1 MSSDGKFFTK
11 VKNAFKSDKK
21 DTESSPNSSS
31 KTSAPSASASKSHQK
46 VIDEAYSEGR
56 KFFHL
61 KHSSS
66 KGNIGSSSGSASGS
80 GSSVEQGGKHSK
92 DQHHDILR
100 QAYKEGQK
108 LFHYHAKHGV
118 SSSTSQKQ
126 GTSPSTYA
134 GAGVGATAGAGA
146 GAVGASTGSGSPKTP
161 STPRENKSTTSSVAS
176 GLSHDREVI
185 AESSIG
191 RVVTSPPRRSREPL
205 EHTIPGDFANEKRPT
220 DSTVVVGGAAA
231 AAGSGNAASGAQSTN
246 ASVDAPRY
254 TDGAETVKGSGKY
267 FDPKDTQGGVLGATK
282 TDKDADA
289 YNERTKAEYHDLS
302 NLKTKPSYPE
312 GTVEKGGDLET
323 VKNLAYEEGK
333 KKGKLDGDNGAFGTS
348 NQSSTNFSSNSN
360 PVEEKE
366 IHQENKSAYN
376 PGGVSAVFEENTT
389 GPQATKSNAKSGS
402 SGNTAAGVASGA
414 AAGAGLAGV
423 AASSGNSKQSS
434 NDKSSSKGVYDI
446 SDAQGKDIPRNEID
460 HSSYKNT
467 SSGLGSENLAAG
479 SAATSSQIP
488 ASSNNEKQSLSDLEK
503 KISETDARIRQL
515 KQDPSNA
522 STYAVHDEPI
532 AAPELKDIDDGHN
545 QVSYTDTR
553 NATTAT
559 KVDNSLP
566 EGVNSAGSAG
576 IAAGATSA
584 LGAAAAYLGLSKGN
598 KDTEPSDTAYSG
610 AFKENQTST
619 LSKNAPTREVP
630 ASSYNEG
637 QLKGLKDELY
647 QAGYNQG
654 KDIYAGIDKNS
665 TKHRDALI
673 ASNSDG
679 KGDNVNR
686 SLDPSSTSSSGS
698 SRPENSKEQA
708 EAIAAAAG
716 GFGAVGY
723 GSSTS
728 KGANATT
735 GNANLASESG
745 KTGYHDGSKNDLS
758 KEAYQAGKAKANA
771 EKNATA
777 SHVPR
782 TEAYEAGKDKAKTDK
797 NAIAGAVP
805 TGEAYQAG
813 KAKGY
818 NEKDSSTSAVPRAEA
833 YQAGKTQGYEDK
845 DISASTVPREQAYQ
859 AGKNKAETE
868 RDSSTLKQSG
878 DTLASTDSE
887 TSSPSK
893 GYLAAAGAAIGGA
906 VGYAFGGKGS
916 KENDVDDSLIED
928 AEKVDPT
935 ISKLPQH
942 KVDDKELKKETTL
955 SRDATFDEKELVA
968 SNDRKIWE
976 KDVEDYNKQHGFVGN
991 KESLIQ
997 EAEDKDPSISKLPA
1011 HKVDKDHLRK
1021 DTTLGRDATFDEK
1034 ELVAANDRKIW
1045 EKDAADYDKKHGFSS
1060 NSHKSSSTVD
1070 APKLNALNDD
1080 EEYEDSNHEK
1090 SYLAAAGAA
1099 IGGAVG
1105 YAFGGKGPKE
1115 NHVDDSLIEDAEKV
1129 DPTISKLPQHKVDD
1143 KELKRET
1150 TLSRDATFDEKE
1162 LVASNDRKIWEK
1174 DADNYNKQHG
1184 FVSGNSKTPSHD
1196 SSLNATNRSATST
1209 ESNYDSG
1216 KPYSSSAEK
1225 QSQGSDSSEK
1235 GYLAAAGAAIGGAVG
1250 YAFGGKG
1257 SSKENEVDDSL
1268 IEDAEKVDPA
1278 ILKLPPHKVDKDQ
1291 LKKETTLSH
1300 DATFDDKELVASND
1314 RKIWEKE
1321 TDDYNKKHGFTNQ
1334 TDSLIQEAAEVD
1346 PSITQLPAHKL
1357 KNQEGK
1363 EVKPKVA
1370 EANPEEV
1377 DTSAIQNFRKLE
1389 DDVSTY
1395 NKKHGHTGPQESLL
1409 AVAEEADP
1417 KILKLPTHKGD
1428 FNETKLVD
1436 PVGGAEPGEVQK
1448 LPANHPTARHREVSE
1463 NIKSDKTVD
1472 AGTIQDSNK
1481 KHDHH
1486 TSTAVGTGAAL
1497 GAGAGL
1503 AAGSSAHSHAAEQ
1516 EPTHKSQLDPELKKD
1531 LYSQGYTK
1539 GRSSHSSGPSSTAAG
1554 TGAGLVAGSSAH
1566 SHSAEYDATHKSQ
1579 LDSDLKKDLY
1589 SQGYTKGKSSHSSV
1603 PSSAS
1608 DSHNHHRTVSGTSY
1622 NATKPINEGE
1632 LPEPDLQDDVSGHD
1646 SRKSGVGIGAAALAG
1661 GAIGG
1666 GAAALATSSKHL
1678 DNNLKSELY
1687 EAGRSKGLAGSSQTG
1702 HADSTLDPK
1711 LQTTAYDAGQ
1721 AKGLNTTGSTNLG
1734 LHPTLKEQLYNEGY
1748 TSATTG
1754 HPYLG
1759 KQDAKQDVGAT
1770 REISSL
1776 DPTQNHKLYEPS
1788 HNQGYSDSAV
1798 QGNYST
1804 ANPSKSEVLD
1814 SKLKQD
1820 IYEHGYAKGSTEAK
1834 QEKQKASPYGHP
1846 TGSSN
1851 REAAVVG
1858 GAGLAGLAGLA
1869 AGAAGT
1875 FGHHKESPKYQQQ
1888 DKNIESVEEVSAA
1901 ESRASNKD
1909 DLVVEVIGIEDRE
1922 EALNTAKKASKKLDA
1937 KGVDLTT
1944 GKLVI
1949 NANTKEI
1956 YKAEEPEGLT
1966 NQSASKDIQSSG
1978 LSQNTS
1984 VGSRAPSSQP
1994 AADSTH
2000 SSSPSSTSGKVD
2012 TYQQTEAAK
2021 KRLAEAARKNVT
2033 STQKHSNSGLT
2044 GGEATALGAGVV
2056 GTAGIAS
2063 VAGHSSHKSTDV
2075 NHIPSHATVLKEI
2088 DPPNTHK
2095 HGYEG
2100 DGGISSQPPVKKQD
2114 TETSTSD
2121 DEIFVNV
2128 KGTKDNVLATKI
2140 ARTAVARLQK
2150 THASVVA
2157 KVKEL
2162 QVDATSGIVRNEN
2175 GQEIAQYP
2183 DLAVEKNKSGTESV
2197 GQGAKSLESPKHKD
2211 AISHGHSSKDHIK
2224 DRDTH
2229 STGAAVTGGVAG
2241 TAAAAAAA
2249 AATAH
2254 GKSRN
2259 EPTASTHGQSSSRA
2273 ISDAGTGH
2281 QDEKNVAN
2289 TPQHHYGNQ
2298 NVGSNSYSPDTYGS
2312 AIGTLGVQEKTAPA
2326 VTGIH
2331 SKGIGAAA
2339 YPELTNAGNTGLAK
2353 GTAPA
2358 STSATYGES
2367 PSADYSK
2374 SGATGAVPATYLN
2387 TSGAPTGSLNTAGVV
2402 GGAGFGDNSNTSSY
2416 HQTGRER
2423 EYEAPSLQSE
2433 SGLHTTQANKGS
2445 PLCGLALGETNIRG
2459 TNFASKDSNY
2469 SLSGSGAQSQ
2479 HGQAVG
2485 NSEIPKSIGTTN
2497 VGNTNRYSVDNK
2509 NLSGRS
2515 TTGAGAGNTIAGDAD
2530 DADSSFFSVAETS
2543 TYSMPGSWN

>member
-134 GAGVGATAGAGA
+134 GAGVGAAAGAGA

-220 DSTVVVGGAAA
+220 DSTVVVGGGAA

-323 VKNLAYEEGK
+323 VKNLAYEEG
-333 KKGKLDGDNGAFGTS
+333 
-348 NQSSTNFSSNSN
+348 
-360 PVEEKE
+360 
-366 IHQENKSAYN
+366 
-376 PGGVSAVFEENTT
+376 GVSAVFEENTT

-423 AASSGNSKQSS
+423 AASSGNAKQSS

-467 SSGLGSENLAAG
+467 SSGLGSENLAA
-479 SAATSSQIP
+479 
-488 ASSNNEKQSLSDLEK
+488 
-503 KISETDARIRQL
+503 
-515 KQDPSNA
+515 DPSNA

-559 KVDNSLP
+559 KVDNSSP
-566 EGVNSAGSAG
+566 EGVNSGGSAG

-619 LSKNAPTREVP
+619 LSENAPTREVP

-637 QLKGLKDELY
+637 QLKGLKDEF
-647 QAGYNQG
+647 
-654 KDIYAGIDKNS
+654 
-665 TKHRDALI
+665 
-673 ASNSDG
+673 NSDG

-708 EAIAAAAG
+708 EAIAAAAAG

-878 DTLASTDSE
+878 DTSASTDSE

-1011 HKVDKDHLRK
+1011 HKVYKDQLRK

-1060 NSHKSSSTVD
+1060 NSHKSSYTVD

-1080 EEYEDSNHEK
+1080 EEYEDSNH
-1090 SYLAAAGAA
+1090 
-1099 IGGAVG
+1099 
-1105 YAFGGKGPKE
+1105 
-1115 NHVDDSLIEDAEKV
+1115 
-1129 DPTISKLPQHKVDD
+1129 
-1143 KELKRET
+1143 
-1150 TLSRDATFDEKE
+1150 
-1162 LVASNDRKIWEK
+1162 
-1174 DADNYNKQHG
+1174 
-1184 FVSGNSKTPSHD
+1184 
-1196 SSLNATNRSATST
+1196 
-1209 ESNYDSG
+1209 
-1216 KPYSSSAEK
+1216 
-1225 QSQGSDSSEK
+1225 EK

-1278 ILKLPPHKVDKDQ
+1278 ISKLPPHKVDKDQ

-1363 EVKPKVA
+1363 EMKPKVA

-1395 NKKHGHTGPQESLL
+1395 NKKHGHIGPQESLL

-1417 KILKLPTHKGD
+1417 KISKLPTHK
-1428 FNETKLVD
+1428 
-1436 PVGGAEPGEVQK
+1436 GEVQK
-1448 LPANHPTARHREVSE
+1448 LPANHPTARHREVS
-1463 NIKSDKTVD
+1463 
-1472 AGTIQDSNK
+1472 A
-1481 KHDHH
+1481 
-1486 TSTAVGTGAAL
+1486 

-1516 EPTHKSQLDPELKKD
+1516 EPTHKSQLDPEFKKD

-1554 TGAGLVAGSSAH
+1554 TGAGLAAGSSAH
-1566 SHSAEYDATHKSQ
+1566 SHFAEQEPTHKSQ

-1646 SRKSGVGIGAAALAG
+1646 SRKSGAGIGAAALAG

-1666 GAAALATSSKHL
+1666 GAAALATSDKHL

-1687 EAGRSKGLAGSSQTG
+1687 EAGRSKGLAGSSQTE

-1721 AKGLNTTGSTNLG
+1721 AKGLNTTGSTNSG

-1776 DPTQNHKLYEPS
+1776 DPAQNHKSYEPS

-1858 GAGLAGLAGLA
+1858 GAGLAGLA

-1901 ESRASNKD
+1901 ESRTSNKD

-1966 NQSASKDIQSSG
+1966 NQSASKDIPSSG

-2000 SSSPSSTSGKVD
+2000 SSSPSSISGKVD

-2044 GGEATALGAGVV
+2044 GSEATALGAGVA

-2063 VAGHSSHKSTDV
+2063 VAGHNSHKSTDV
-2075 NHIPSHATVLKEI
+2075 NHIPSHATVSKEI

-2312 AIGTLGVQEKTAPA
+2312 AIGTSGVQEKTAPA

-2339 YPELTNAGNTGLAK
+2339 YPESTNAGNTGLAK
-2353 GTAPA
+2353 DTAPA

-2445 PLCGLALGETNIRG
+2445 PLGGLASGETNIRG

-2497 VGNTNRYSVDNK
+2497 VGNTNRYSVNNK

-2543 TYSMPGSWN
+2543 TYSMPGSWNKSSIAVKLVL

>member
-118 SSSTSQKQ
+118 SGSTSQKQ

-134 GAGVGATAGAGA
+134 SAGVGAAAGAGA

-220 DSTVVVGGAAA
+220 DSTVVVGGGAA

-423 AASSGNSKQSS
+423 AASSGNAKQSS

-619 LSKNAPTREVP
+619 LSENAPTREVP

-942 KVDDKELKKETTL
+942 KVDDKELK
-955 SRDATFDEKELVA
+955 
-968 SNDRKIWE
+968 
-976 KDVEDYNKQHGFVGN
+976 
-991 KESLIQ
+991 
-997 EAEDKDPSISKLPA
+997 
-1011 HKVDKDHLRK
+1011 
-1021 DTTLGRDATFDEK
+1021 
-1034 ELVAANDRKIW
+1034 
-1045 EKDAADYDKKHGFSS
+1045 
-1060 NSHKSSSTVD
+1060 
-1070 APKLNALNDD
+1070 
-1080 EEYEDSNHEK
+1080 
-1090 SYLAAAGAA
+1090 
-1099 IGGAVG
+1099 
-1105 YAFGGKGPKE
+1105 
-1115 NHVDDSLIEDAEKV
+1115 
-1129 DPTISKLPQHKVDD
+1129 
-1143 KELKRET
+1143 RET

-1278 ILKLPPHKVDKDQ
+1278 ISKLPPHKVDKDQ

-1436 PVGGAEPGEVQK
+1436 PVGAAEPGEVQK

-1481 KHDHH
+1481 KHDHQ

-1516 EPTHKSQLDPELKKD
+1516 EPTHKSQLDPEFKKD

-1646 SRKSGVGIGAAALAG
+1646 SRKSGAGIGAAALAG

-1776 DPTQNHKLYEPS
+1776 DPAQNHKLYEPS

-1798 QGNYST
+1798 QGNYFT

-1858 GAGLAGLAGLA
+1858 GAGLAGLA

-1901 ESRASNKD
+1901 ESRTSNKD

-1966 NQSASKDIQSSG
+1966 NQSASKDIPSSG

-2000 SSSPSSTSGKVD
+2000 SSSPSSISGKVD

-2044 GGEATALGAGVV
+2044 GSEATALGAGVA

-2063 VAGHSSHKSTDV
+2063 VAGHNSHKSTDV

-2358 STSATYGES
+2358 SASATYGES

-2374 SGATGAVPATYLN
+2374 SGATGVVPATYLN

-2445 PLCGLALGETNIRG
+2445 PLGGLALGETNIRG

-2497 VGNTNRYSVDNK
+2497 VGNTNRYSVNNK

>member
-118 SSSTSQKQ
+118 SGSTSQKQ

-134 GAGVGATAGAGA
+134 SAGVGAAAGAGA

-220 DSTVVVGGAAA
+220 DSTVVVGGGAA

-366 IHQENKSAYN
+366 IHQKNKSAYN

-423 AASSGNSKQSS
+423 AASSGNAKQSS

-619 LSKNAPTREVP
+619 LSENAPTREVP

-1011 HKVDKDHLRK
+1011 HKVYKDQLRK

-1060 NSHKSSSTVD
+1060 NSHKSSYTVD

-1090 SYLAAAGAA
+1090 GYLAAAGAA

-1278 ILKLPPHKVDKDQ
+1278 ISKLPPHKVDKDQ

-1436 PVGGAEPGEVQK
+1436 PVGAAEPGEVQK

-1481 KHDHH
+1481 KHDHQ

-1646 SRKSGVGIGAAALAG
+1646 SRKSGAGIGAAALAG

-1666 GAAALATSSKHL
+1666 GAAALATSDKHL
-1678 DNNLKSELY
+1678 DHNLKSELY

-1776 DPTQNHKLYEPS
+1776 DPAQNHKLYEPS

-1858 GAGLAGLAGLA
+1858 GAGLAGLA

-1901 ESRASNKD
+1901 ESRTSNKD

-1966 NQSASKDIQSSG
+1966 NQSASKDIPSSG

-2000 SSSPSSTSGKVD
+2000 SSSPSSISGKVD

-2044 GGEATALGAGVV
+2044 GSEATALGAGVA

-2063 VAGHSSHKSTDV
+2063 VAGHNSHKSTDV

-2353 GTAPA
+2353 DTAPA

-2374 SGATGAVPATYLN
+2374 SGATGVVPATYLN

-2445 PLCGLALGETNIRG
+2445 PLGGLALGETNIRG

-2497 VGNTNRYSVDNK
+2497 VGNTNRYSVNNK

>member
-11 VKNAFKSDKK
+11 VKNAFKSDKN

-134 GAGVGATAGAGA
+134 GAGVGAAAGAGA

-220 DSTVVVGGAAA
+220 DSTVVVGGGAA

-559 KVDNSLP
+559 KVDNSSP
-566 EGVNSAGSAG
+566 EGVNSGGSAG

-619 LSKNAPTREVP
+619 LSENAPTREVP

-673 ASNSDG
+673 AGNSDG

-818 NEKDSSTSAVPRAEA
+818 NEKDSSSSAVPRAEA

-916 KENDVDDSLIED
+916 KEND
-928 AEKVDPT
+928 
-935 ISKLPQH
+935 
-942 KVDDKELKKETTL
+942 
-955 SRDATFDEKELVA
+955 
-968 SNDRKIWE
+968 
-976 KDVEDYNKQHGFVGN
+976 
-991 KESLIQ
+991 
-997 EAEDKDPSISKLPA
+997 
-1011 HKVDKDHLRK
+1011 
-1021 DTTLGRDATFDEK
+1021 
-1034 ELVAANDRKIW
+1034 
-1045 EKDAADYDKKHGFSS
+1045 
-1060 NSHKSSSTVD
+1060 
-1070 APKLNALNDD
+1070 
-1080 EEYEDSNHEK
+1080 
-1090 SYLAAAGAA
+1090 
-1099 IGGAVG
+1099 
-1105 YAFGGKGPKE
+1105 
-1115 NHVDDSLIEDAEKV
+1115 VDDSLIEDAEKV

-1278 ILKLPPHKVDKDQ
+1278 ISKLPPHKVDKDQ

-1363 EVKPKVA
+1363 EMKPKVA

-1395 NKKHGHTGPQESLL
+1395 NKKHGHIGPQESLL

-1436 PVGGAEPGEVQK
+1436 PVGVAEPGGVQK

-1497 GAGAGL
+1497 GAGAGAGL

-1516 EPTHKSQLDPELKKD
+1516 EPTHKSQLDPEFKKD

-1646 SRKSGVGIGAAALAG
+1646 SRKSGAGIGAAALAG

-1666 GAAALATSSKHL
+1666 GAAALATSDKHL
-1678 DNNLKSELY
+1678 DHNLKSELY

-1776 DPTQNHKLYEPS
+1776 DPAQNHKLYEPS

-1858 GAGLAGLAGLA
+1858 GAGLAGLA

-1901 ESRASNKD
+1901 ESRTSNKD

-1966 NQSASKDIQSSG
+1966 NQSASKDIPSSG

-2000 SSSPSSTSGKVD
+2000 SSSPSSISGKVD

-2044 GGEATALGAGVV
+2044 GSEATALGAGVA

-2063 VAGHSSHKSTDV
+2063 VAGHNSHKSTDV

-2358 STSATYGES
+2358 SASATYGES

-2445 PLCGLALGETNIRG
+2445 PLGGLALGETNIRG

>member
-80 GSSVEQGGKHSK
+80 GSSVEQGAKHSK
-92 DQHHDILR
+92 DQHHDILK

-118 SSSTSQKQ
+118 SGSTSQKQ

-134 GAGVGATAGAGA
+134 GAGVGAGAGA

-176 GLSHDREVI
+176 GLSHDKEVI
-185 AESSIG
+185 AESSVG

-220 DSTVVVGGAAA
+220 DSTVVVGGGAA

-559 KVDNSLP
+559 KVDNSSP

-576 IAAGATSA
+576 IAAGATGA

-673 ASNSDG
+673 AGNSDG

-708 EAIAAAAG
+708 EAIAAAGAG
-716 GFGAVGY
+716 GFGAFGY

-906 VGYAFGGKGS
+906 VGYAFGGKG
-916 KENDVDDSLIED
+916 
-928 AEKVDPT
+928 
-935 ISKLPQH
+935 
-942 KVDDKELKKETTL
+942 
-955 SRDATFDEKELVA
+955 
-968 SNDRKIWE
+968 
-976 KDVEDYNKQHGFVGN
+976 
-991 KESLIQ
+991 
-997 EAEDKDPSISKLPA
+997 
-1011 HKVDKDHLRK
+1011 
-1021 DTTLGRDATFDEK
+1021 
-1034 ELVAANDRKIW
+1034 
-1045 EKDAADYDKKHGFSS
+1045 
-1060 NSHKSSSTVD
+1060 
-1070 APKLNALNDD
+1070 
-1080 EEYEDSNHEK
+1080 
-1090 SYLAAAGAA
+1090 
-1099 IGGAVG
+1099 
-1105 YAFGGKGPKE
+1105 PKE

-1278 ILKLPPHKVDKDQ
+1278 ISKLPPHKVDKDQ

-1448 LPANHPTARHREVSE
+1448 LPANHPTARHREVGE

-1481 KHDHH
+1481 KHDHQ

-1646 SRKSGVGIGAAALAG
+1646 SRKSGAGIGAAVLAG

-1666 GAAALATSSKHL
+1666 GAAALATSDKHL
-1678 DNNLKSELY
+1678 DHNLKSELY
-1687 EAGRSKGLAGSSQTG
+1687 EAGRSKGLAGSSQTE

-1776 DPTQNHKLYEPS
+1776 DPAQNHKLYEPS

-1820 IYEHGYAKGSTEAK
+1820 IYEHGYAKGSTGAK

-1858 GAGLAGLAGLA
+1858 GAGLAGLA

-1901 ESRASNKD
+1901 ESRTSNKD

-1966 NQSASKDIQSSG
+1966 NQSASKDIPSNG

-2044 GGEATALGAGVV
+2044 GGEATALGAGVA

-2063 VAGHSSHKSTDV
+2063 VAGHNSHKSTDV

-2259 EPTASTHGQSSSRA
+2259 EPTASTHGQSCSRA

-2312 AIGTLGVQEKTAPA
+2312 AIGTLGVHEKTAPA

-2445 PLCGLALGETNIRG
+2445 PLGGLALGETNIRG
-2459 TNFASKDSNY
+2459 TNFTSKDSNY

-2515 TTGAGAGNTIAGDAD
+2515 TTGAGAGAGNTIAGDAD

>member
-80 GSSVEQGGKHSK
+80 GSSDEQGGKHSK

-134 GAGVGATAGAGA
+134 GAGVGAGAGA

-176 GLSHDREVI
+176 GLSHDKEVI
-185 AESSIG
+185 AESSVG

-220 DSTVVVGGAAA
+220 DSTVVVGGGGA

-673 ASNSDG
+673 AGNSDG

-708 EAIAAAAG
+708 EAIAAAGAG
-716 GFGAVGY
+716 GFGAFGY

-906 VGYAFGGKGS
+906 VGYAFGGKG
-916 KENDVDDSLIED
+916 
-928 AEKVDPT
+928 
-935 ISKLPQH
+935 
-942 KVDDKELKKETTL
+942 
-955 SRDATFDEKELVA
+955 
-968 SNDRKIWE
+968 
-976 KDVEDYNKQHGFVGN
+976 
-991 KESLIQ
+991 
-997 EAEDKDPSISKLPA
+997 
-1011 HKVDKDHLRK
+1011 
-1021 DTTLGRDATFDEK
+1021 
-1034 ELVAANDRKIW
+1034 
-1045 EKDAADYDKKHGFSS
+1045 
-1060 NSHKSSSTVD
+1060 
-1070 APKLNALNDD
+1070 
-1080 EEYEDSNHEK
+1080 
-1090 SYLAAAGAA
+1090 
-1099 IGGAVG
+1099 
-1105 YAFGGKGPKE
+1105 PKE

-1278 ILKLPPHKVDKDQ
+1278 ISKLPPHKVDKDQ

-1481 KHDHH
+1481 KHDHQ

-1646 SRKSGVGIGAAALAG
+1646 SRKSGAGIGAAVLAG

-1666 GAAALATSSKHL
+1666 GAAALATSDKHL
-1678 DNNLKSELY
+1678 DHNLKSELY
-1687 EAGRSKGLAGSSQTG
+1687 EAGRSKGLAGSSQTE

-1776 DPTQNHKLYEPS
+1776 DPAQNHKLYEPS

-1820 IYEHGYAKGSTEAK
+1820 IYEHGYAKGSTGAK

-1851 REAAVVG
+1851 REAGVVG
-1858 GAGLAGLAGLA
+1858 GAGLAGLA

-1875 FGHHKESPKYQQQ
+1875 FGHHKESPKFQQQ

-1901 ESRASNKD
+1901 ESRTSNKD

-1966 NQSASKDIQSSG
+1966 NQSASKDIPSNG

-2000 SSSPSSTSGKVD
+2000 SSSPSLTTGKVD

-2044 GGEATALGAGVV
+2044 GGEATALGAGVA

-2063 VAGHSSHKSTDV
+2063 VAGHNSHKSTDV

-2259 EPTASTHGQSSSRA
+2259 EPTASTHGQSCSRA

-2312 AIGTLGVQEKTAPA
+2312 AIGTLGVHEKTAPA

-2445 PLCGLALGETNIRG
+2445 PLGGLALGETNIRG
-2459 TNFASKDSNY
+2459 TNFTSKDSNY

-2515 TTGAGAGNTIAGDAD
+2515 TTGAGAGAGNTIAGDAD

>member
-80 GSSVEQGGKHSK
+80 GSSDEQGGKHSK

-134 GAGVGATAGAGA
+134 GAGVGAGAGA

-176 GLSHDREVI
+176 GLSHDKEVI
-185 AESSIG
+185 AESSVG

-220 DSTVVVGGAAA
+220 DSTVVVGGGGA

-545 QVSYTDTR
+545 QVSDTDTG

-559 KVDNSLP
+559 KVDNSSP

-673 ASNSDG
+673 AGNSDG

-797 NAIAGAVP
+797 NDIAGAVP

-813 KAKGY
+813 KDKGY
-818 NEKDSSTSAVPRAEA
+818 NEKDSSTSAVPRAEV

-878 DTLASTDSE
+878 DTMASTDSE

-893 GYLAAAGAAIGGA
+893 G
-906 VGYAFGGKGS
+906 
-916 KENDVDDSLIED
+916 
-928 AEKVDPT
+928 
-935 ISKLPQH
+935 
-942 KVDDKELKKETTL
+942 
-955 SRDATFDEKELVA
+955 
-968 SNDRKIWE
+968 
-976 KDVEDYNKQHGFVGN
+976 
-991 KESLIQ
+991 
-997 EAEDKDPSISKLPA
+997 
-1011 HKVDKDHLRK
+1011 
-1021 DTTLGRDATFDEK
+1021 
-1034 ELVAANDRKIW
+1034 
-1045 EKDAADYDKKHGFSS
+1045 
-1060 NSHKSSSTVD
+1060 
-1070 APKLNALNDD
+1070 
-1080 EEYEDSNHEK
+1080 
-1090 SYLAAAGAA
+1090 YLAAAGAA

-1278 ILKLPPHKVDKDQ
+1278 ISKLPPHKVDKDQ

-1395 NKKHGHTGPQESLL
+1395 NKKYGHTGPQESLL

-1481 KHDHH
+1481 KHDHQ

-1608 DSHNHHRTVSGTSY
+1608 DSHSHHRTVSGTSY

-1646 SRKSGVGIGAAALAG
+1646 SRKSGAGIGAAALAG

-1666 GAAALATSSKHL
+1666 GAAALATSGKHL
-1678 DNNLKSELY
+1678 DHNLKSELY
-1687 EAGRSKGLAGSSQTG
+1687 EAGRSKGLAGSSQTE

-1721 AKGLNTTGSTNLG
+1721 AKELNTTGSTNLG
-1734 LHPTLKEQLYNEGY
+1734 LHSTLKEQLYNEGY

-1776 DPTQNHKLYEPS
+1776 DPAQNHKLYEPN

-1858 GAGLAGLAGLA
+1858 GAGLAGLA

-1875 FGHHKESPKYQQQ
+1875 FGHHKESPKFQQQ

-1901 ESRASNKD
+1901 ESRTSNKD

-2044 GGEATALGAGVV
+2044 GGEATALGAGVA

-2063 VAGHSSHKSTDV
+2063 VAGHNSHKSTDV

-2259 EPTASTHGQSSSRA
+2259 EPTASTHGQSSSRV

-2423 EYEAPSLQSE
+2423 KYEAPSLQSE

-2445 PLCGLALGETNIRG
+2445 PLGGLALGETNIRG

>member
-118 SSSTSQKQ
+118 SGSTSQKQ

-146 GAVGASTGSGSPKTP
+146 GVVGASTGSGSPKTP

-205 EHTIPGDFANEKRPT
+205 EHTIPGDFADEKRPT

-467 SSGLGSENLAAG
+467 SSGLGSKNLAAG

-503 KISETDARIRQL
+503 KISETDAKIRQL

-545 QVSYTDTR
+545 QVSDTDTR

-559 KVDNSLP
+559 KVDNSSP

-619 LSKNAPTREVP
+619 LSENAPTREVP

-708 EAIAAAAG
+708 EAIAAAAAG

-797 NAIAGAVP
+797 NAIAGAVL

-878 DTLASTDSE
+878 DTSASTDSE

-942 KVDDKELKKETTL
+942 KVDDKELKK
-955 SRDATFDEKELVA
+955 
-968 SNDRKIWE
+968 
-976 KDVEDYNKQHGFVGN
+976 
-991 KESLIQ
+991 
-997 EAEDKDPSISKLPA
+997 
-1011 HKVDKDHLRK
+1011 
-1021 DTTLGRDATFDEK
+1021 
-1034 ELVAANDRKIW
+1034 
-1045 EKDAADYDKKHGFSS
+1045 
-1060 NSHKSSSTVD
+1060 
-1070 APKLNALNDD
+1070 
-1080 EEYEDSNHEK
+1080 
-1090 SYLAAAGAA
+1090 
-1099 IGGAVG
+1099 
-1105 YAFGGKGPKE
+1105 
-1115 NHVDDSLIEDAEKV
+1115 
-1129 DPTISKLPQHKVDD
+1129 
-1143 KELKRET
+1143 ET

-1278 ILKLPPHKVDKDQ
+1278 ISKLPPHKVDKDQ

-1363 EVKPKVA
+1363 EMKPKVA

-1395 NKKHGHTGPQESLL
+1395 NKKHGHIGPQESLL

-1417 KILKLPTHKGD
+1417 KISKLPTHKGD
-1428 FNETKLVD
+1428 FNETKSVD
-1436 PVGGAEPGEVQK
+1436 PVGVAEPGGVQK

-1497 GAGAGL
+1497 GAGAGAGL

-1516 EPTHKSQLDPELKKD
+1516 EP
-1531 LYSQGYTK
+1531 
-1539 GRSSHSSGPSSTAAG
+1539 
-1554 TGAGLVAGSSAH
+1554 
-1566 SHSAEYDATHKSQ
+1566 THKSQ

-1666 GAAALATSSKHL
+1666 GAAALATSGKHL

-1721 AKGLNTTGSTNLG
+1721 AKGLNTTGSTNSG

-1776 DPTQNHKLYEPS
+1776 DPAQNHKSYEPS

-1834 QEKQKASPYGHP
+1834 QEKQKASPYGHS

-1875 FGHHKESPKYQQQ
+1875 FGHDKESPKFQQQ

-2044 GGEATALGAGVV
+2044 GGEATALGAGVA

-2075 NHIPSHATVLKEI
+2075 NHIPSHATVSKEI

-2312 AIGTLGVQEKTAPA
+2312 AIGTSGVHEKTAPA

-2339 YPELTNAGNTGLAK
+2339 YPESTNAGNTGLAK
-2353 GTAPA
+2353 GTASA

-2445 PLCGLALGETNIRG
+2445 PLGGLASGETNIRG

>member
-80 GSSVEQGGKHSK
+80 GSSVEQGAKHSK
-92 DQHHDILR
+92 DQHHDILK

-118 SSSTSQKQ
+118 SGSTSQKQ

-134 GAGVGATAGAGA
+134 GAGVGAGAGA

-176 GLSHDREVI
+176 GLSHDKEVI
-185 AESSIG
+185 AESSVG

-220 DSTVVVGGAAA
+220 DSTVVVGGGGA

-559 KVDNSLP
+559 KVDNSSP

-576 IAAGATSA
+576 IAAGATGA

-673 ASNSDG
+673 AGNSDG

-716 GFGAVGY
+716 AGGFGAFGY

-906 VGYAFGGKGS
+906 VGYAFGGKG
-916 KENDVDDSLIED
+916 
-928 AEKVDPT
+928 
-935 ISKLPQH
+935 
-942 KVDDKELKKETTL
+942 
-955 SRDATFDEKELVA
+955 
-968 SNDRKIWE
+968 
-976 KDVEDYNKQHGFVGN
+976 
-991 KESLIQ
+991 
-997 EAEDKDPSISKLPA
+997 
-1011 HKVDKDHLRK
+1011 
-1021 DTTLGRDATFDEK
+1021 
-1034 ELVAANDRKIW
+1034 
-1045 EKDAADYDKKHGFSS
+1045 
-1060 NSHKSSSTVD
+1060 
-1070 APKLNALNDD
+1070 
-1080 EEYEDSNHEK
+1080 
-1090 SYLAAAGAA
+1090 
-1099 IGGAVG
+1099 
-1105 YAFGGKGPKE
+1105 PKE

-1278 ILKLPPHKVDKDQ
+1278 ISKLPPHKVDKDQ

-1448 LPANHPTARHREVSE
+1448 LPANHPTARHREVGE

-1646 SRKSGVGIGAAALAG
+1646 SRKSGAGIGAAVLAG

-1666 GAAALATSSKHL
+1666 GAAALATSDKHL
-1678 DNNLKSELY
+1678 DHNLKSELY
-1687 EAGRSKGLAGSSQTG
+1687 EAGRSKGLAGSSQTE

-1776 DPTQNHKLYEPS
+1776 DPAQNHKLYEPS

-1820 IYEHGYAKGSTEAK
+1820 IYEHGYAKGSTGAK

-1851 REAAVVG
+1851 REAGVVG
-1858 GAGLAGLAGLA
+1858 GAGLAGLA

-1875 FGHHKESPKYQQQ
+1875 FGHHKESPKFQQQ

-1901 ESRASNKD
+1901 ESRTSNKD

-1966 NQSASKDIQSSG
+1966 NQSASKDIPSNG

-2000 SSSPSSTSGKVD
+2000 SSSPSLTTGKVD

-2044 GGEATALGAGVV
+2044 GGEATALGAGVA

-2063 VAGHSSHKSTDV
+2063 VAGHNSHKSTDV

-2259 EPTASTHGQSSSRA
+2259 EPTASTHGQSCSRA

-2445 PLCGLALGETNIRG
+2445 PLGGLALGETNIRG
-2459 TNFASKDSNY
+2459 TNFTSKDSNY

-2515 TTGAGAGNTIAGDAD
+2515 TTGAGAGAGNTIAGDAD

>member
-80 GSSVEQGGKHSK
+80 GSSDEQGGKHSK

-134 GAGVGATAGAGA
+134 GAGVGAGAGA

-176 GLSHDREVI
+176 GLSHDKEVI
-185 AESSIG
+185 AESSVG

-545 QVSYTDTR
+545 QVSDTDTG

-559 KVDNSLP
+559 KVDNSSP

-673 ASNSDG
+673 AGNSDG

-782 TEAYEAGKDKAKTDK
+782 TEAYEAGKNKAKTDK

-813 KAKGY
+813 KDKGY

-942 KVDDKELKKETTL
+942 KVDDKELKRETTL

-1011 HKVDKDHLRK
+1011 HKVDKDQLRK
-1021 DTTLGRDATFDEK
+1021 DTSLGRDATFDEK
-1034 ELVAANDRKIW
+1034 ELVAANDREIW

-1090 SYLAAAGAA
+1090 GYLAAAGAA

-1129 DPTISKLPQHKVDD
+1129 DPTIS
-1143 KELKRET
+1143 
-1150 TLSRDATFDEKE
+1150 
-1162 LVASNDRKIWEK
+1162 
-1174 DADNYNKQHG
+1174 
-1184 FVSGNSKTPSHD
+1184 
-1196 SSLNATNRSATST
+1196 
-1209 ESNYDSG
+1209 
-1216 KPYSSSAEK
+1216 
-1225 QSQGSDSSEK
+1225 
-1235 GYLAAAGAAIGGAVG
+1235 
-1250 YAFGGKG
+1250 
-1257 SSKENEVDDSL
+1257 
-1268 IEDAEKVDPA
+1268 
-1278 ILKLPPHKVDKDQ
+1278 KLPPHKVDKDQ

-1395 NKKHGHTGPQESLL
+1395 NKKYGHTGPQESLL

-1448 LPANHPTARHREVSE
+1448 LPANHPTARHREVGE

-1554 TGAGLVAGSSAH
+1554 TGAGLVAESSAH

-1646 SRKSGVGIGAAALAG
+1646 SRKSGAGIGAAALAG

-1666 GAAALATSSKHL
+1666 GAAALATSDKHL
-1678 DNNLKSELY
+1678 DHNLKSELY
-1687 EAGRSKGLAGSSQTG
+1687 EAGRSKGLAGSSQTE

-1776 DPTQNHKLYEPS
+1776 DPAQNHKLYEPS

-1820 IYEHGYAKGSTEAK
+1820 IYEHGYAKGSTGAK

-1858 GAGLAGLAGLA
+1858 GAGLAGLA

-1875 FGHHKESPKYQQQ
+1875 FGHHKESPKFQQQ

-2044 GGEATALGAGVV
+2044 GGEATALGAGVA

-2063 VAGHSSHKSTDV
+2063 VAGHNSHKSTDV

-2249 AATAH
+2249 AAAATAH

-2259 EPTASTHGQSSSRA
+2259 EPTASTHGQSSSRV

-2423 EYEAPSLQSE
+2423 KYEAPSLQSE

-2445 PLCGLALGETNIRG
+2445 PLGGLALGETNIRG

>member
-146 GAVGASTGSGSPKTP
+146 GTVGASTGSGSPKTP

-389 GPQATKSNAKSGS
+389 GSQATKSNAKSGS
-402 SGNTAAGVASGA
+402 SGNTAAGVASGGA
-414 AAGAGLAGV
+414 AAAGLAGV

-460 HSSYKNT
+460 HSSYKST

-545 QVSYTDTR
+545 QVSDTDTG

-559 KVDNSLP
+559 KVDNSSP

-673 ASNSDG
+673 AGNSDG

-782 TEAYEAGKDKAKTDK
+782 TEAYEAGKNKAKTDK

-813 KAKGY
+813 KDKGY

-942 KVDDKELKKETTL
+942 KVDDKELK
-955 SRDATFDEKELVA
+955 
-968 SNDRKIWE
+968 
-976 KDVEDYNKQHGFVGN
+976 
-991 KESLIQ
+991 
-997 EAEDKDPSISKLPA
+997 
-1011 HKVDKDHLRK
+1011 
-1021 DTTLGRDATFDEK
+1021 
-1034 ELVAANDRKIW
+1034 
-1045 EKDAADYDKKHGFSS
+1045 
-1060 NSHKSSSTVD
+1060 
-1070 APKLNALNDD
+1070 
-1080 EEYEDSNHEK
+1080 
-1090 SYLAAAGAA
+1090 
-1099 IGGAVG
+1099 
-1105 YAFGGKGPKE
+1105 
-1115 NHVDDSLIEDAEKV
+1115 
-1129 DPTISKLPQHKVDD
+1129 
-1143 KELKRET
+1143 RET
-1150 TLSRDATFDEKE
+1150 TLSRDATFDE
-1162 LVASNDRKIWEK
+1162 
-1174 DADNYNKQHG
+1174 
-1184 FVSGNSKTPSHD
+1184 
-1196 SSLNATNRSATST
+1196 
-1209 ESNYDSG
+1209 
-1216 KPYSSSAEK
+1216 
-1225 QSQGSDSSEK
+1225 
-1235 GYLAAAGAAIGGAVG
+1235 
-1250 YAFGGKG
+1250 
-1257 SSKENEVDDSL
+1257 
-1268 IEDAEKVDPA
+1268 
-1278 ILKLPPHKVDKDQ
+1278 
-1291 LKKETTLSH
+1291 
-1300 DATFDDKELVASND
+1300 KELVASND

-1436 PVGGAEPGEVQK
+1436 PVGAAEPGEVQK

-1481 KHDHH
+1481 KHDHQ

-1646 SRKSGVGIGAAALAG
+1646 SRKSGAGIGAAALAG

-1666 GAAALATSSKHL
+1666 GAAALATSDKHL
-1678 DNNLKSELY
+1678 DHNLKSELY
-1687 EAGRSKGLAGSSQTG
+1687 EAGRSKGLAGSSQTE

-1776 DPTQNHKLYEPS
+1776 DPAQNHKLYEPS
-1788 HNQGYSDSAV
+1788 HNQGYFDSAV

-1858 GAGLAGLAGLA
+1858 GAGLAGLA

-1875 FGHHKESPKYQQQ
+1875 FGHHKESPKFQQQ

-2044 GGEATALGAGVV
+2044 GGEATALGAGVA

-2063 VAGHSSHKSTDV
+2063 VAGHNSHKSTDV

-2249 AATAH
+2249 AAAATAH

-2259 EPTASTHGQSSSRA
+2259 EPTASTHGQSSSRV

-2423 EYEAPSLQSE
+2423 KYEAPSLQSE

-2445 PLCGLALGETNIRG
+2445 LLGGLALGETNIRG

>member
-118 SSSTSQKQ
+118 SGSTSQKQ

-134 GAGVGATAGAGA
+134 SAGVGAAAGAGA

-220 DSTVVVGGAAA
+220 DSTVVVGGGAA

-545 QVSYTDTR
+545 QVSDTDTR

-559 KVDNSLP
+559 KVDNSSP

-619 LSKNAPTREVP
+619 LSENAPTREVP

-673 ASNSDG
+673 AGNSDG

-818 NEKDSSTSAVPRAEA
+818 NEKDSSSSAVPRAEA

-893 GYLAAAGAAIGGA
+893 G
-906 VGYAFGGKGS
+906 
-916 KENDVDDSLIED
+916 
-928 AEKVDPT
+928 
-935 ISKLPQH
+935 
-942 KVDDKELKKETTL
+942 
-955 SRDATFDEKELVA
+955 
-968 SNDRKIWE
+968 
-976 KDVEDYNKQHGFVGN
+976 
-991 KESLIQ
+991 
-997 EAEDKDPSISKLPA
+997 
-1011 HKVDKDHLRK
+1011 
-1021 DTTLGRDATFDEK
+1021 
-1034 ELVAANDRKIW
+1034 
-1045 EKDAADYDKKHGFSS
+1045 
-1060 NSHKSSSTVD
+1060 
-1070 APKLNALNDD
+1070 
-1080 EEYEDSNHEK
+1080 
-1090 SYLAAAGAA
+1090 YLAAAGAA

-1184 FVSGNSKTPSHD
+1184 FVSGNSKTPSYD
-1196 SSLNATNRSATST
+1196 STLNATNRSATST

-1278 ILKLPPHKVDKDQ
+1278 ISKLPPHKVDKDQ

-1481 KHDHH
+1481 KHDHQ

-1646 SRKSGVGIGAAALAG
+1646 SRKSGAGIGAAALAG

-1666 GAAALATSSKHL
+1666 GAAALATSDKHL
-1678 DNNLKSELY
+1678 DHNLKSELY
-1687 EAGRSKGLAGSSQTG
+1687 EAGRSKGLAGSSQTE

-1776 DPTQNHKLYEPS
+1776 DPAQNHKLYEPS

-1798 QGNYST
+1798 QGNYFT

-1858 GAGLAGLAGLA
+1858 GAGLAGLA

-1901 ESRASNKD
+1901 ESRTSNKD

-1966 NQSASKDIQSSG
+1966 NQSASKDIPSSG

-2000 SSSPSSTSGKVD
+2000 SSSPSSISGKVD

-2044 GGEATALGAGVV
+2044 GSEATALGAGVA

-2063 VAGHSSHKSTDV
+2063 VAGHNSHKSTDV

-2353 GTAPA
+2353 DTAPA

-2445 PLCGLALGETNIRG
+2445 LLGGLALGETNIRG

>member
-80 GSSVEQGGKHSK
+80 GSSDEQGGKHSK

-134 GAGVGATAGAGA
+134 GAGVGAGAGA

-176 GLSHDREVI
+176 GLSHDKEVI
-185 AESSIG
+185 AESSVG

-220 DSTVVVGGAAA
+220 DSTVVVGGGAA

-673 ASNSDG
+673 AGNSDG

-716 GFGAVGY
+716 AGGFGAFGY

-906 VGYAFGGKGS
+906 VGYAFGGKG
-916 KENDVDDSLIED
+916 
-928 AEKVDPT
+928 
-935 ISKLPQH
+935 
-942 KVDDKELKKETTL
+942 
-955 SRDATFDEKELVA
+955 
-968 SNDRKIWE
+968 
-976 KDVEDYNKQHGFVGN
+976 
-991 KESLIQ
+991 
-997 EAEDKDPSISKLPA
+997 
-1011 HKVDKDHLRK
+1011 
-1021 DTTLGRDATFDEK
+1021 
-1034 ELVAANDRKIW
+1034 
-1045 EKDAADYDKKHGFSS
+1045 
-1060 NSHKSSSTVD
+1060 
-1070 APKLNALNDD
+1070 
-1080 EEYEDSNHEK
+1080 
-1090 SYLAAAGAA
+1090 
-1099 IGGAVG
+1099 
-1105 YAFGGKGPKE
+1105 PKE

-1278 ILKLPPHKVDKDQ
+1278 ISKLPPHKVDKDQ

-1448 LPANHPTARHREVSE
+1448 LPANHPTARHREVGE

-1646 SRKSGVGIGAAALAG
+1646 SRKSGAGIGAAVLAG

-1666 GAAALATSSKHL
+1666 GAAALATSDKHL
-1678 DNNLKSELY
+1678 DHNLKSELY
-1687 EAGRSKGLAGSSQTG
+1687 EAGRSKGLAGSSQTE

-1776 DPTQNHKLYEPS
+1776 DPAQNHKLYEPS

-1820 IYEHGYAKGSTEAK
+1820 IYEHGYAKGSTGAK

-1851 REAAVVG
+1851 REAGVVG
-1858 GAGLAGLAGLA
+1858 GAGLAGLA

-1875 FGHHKESPKYQQQ
+1875 FGHHKESPKFQQQ

-1901 ESRASNKD
+1901 ESRTSNKD

-2044 GGEATALGAGVV
+2044 GGEATALGAGVA

-2063 VAGHSSHKSTDV
+2063 VAGHNSHKSTDV

-2259 EPTASTHGQSSSRA
+2259 EPTASTHGQSCSRA

-2445 PLCGLALGETNIRG
+2445 PLGGLALGETNIRG
-2459 TNFASKDSNY
+2459 TNFTSKDSNY

-2515 TTGAGAGNTIAGDAD
+2515 TTGAGAGAGNTIAGDAD

>member
-134 GAGVGATAGAGA
+134 GAGVGAAAGAGA

-220 DSTVVVGGAAA
+220 DSTVVVGGGAA

-366 IHQENKSAYN
+366 IHQKNKSAYN

-423 AASSGNSKQSS
+423 AASSGNAKQSS

-559 KVDNSLP
+559 KVDNSSP
-566 EGVNSAGSAG
+566 EGVNSGGSAG

-619 LSKNAPTREVP
+619 LSENAPTREVP

-708 EAIAAAAG
+708 EAIAAAAAG

-1011 HKVDKDHLRK
+1011 HKVYKDQLRK

-1060 NSHKSSSTVD
+1060 NSHKSSYTVD

-1090 SYLAAAGAA
+1090 GYLAAAGAA

-1105 YAFGGKGPKE
+1105 YAFGGKGSKE
-1115 NHVDDSLIEDAEKV
+1115 NDVDDSLIEDAEKV

-1278 ILKLPPHKVDKDQ
+1278 ISKLPPHKVDKDQ

-1436 PVGGAEPGEVQK
+1436 PVGAAEPGEVQK

-1481 KHDHH
+1481 KHDHQ

-1646 SRKSGVGIGAAALAG
+1646 SRKSGAGIGAAALAG

-1776 DPTQNHKLYEPS
+1776 DPAQNHKLYEPS

-1858 GAGLAGLAGLA
+1858 GAGLAGLA

-1901 ESRASNKD
+1901 ESRTSNKD

-1966 NQSASKDIQSSG
+1966 NQSASKDIPSSG

-2000 SSSPSSTSGKVD
+2000 SSSPSSISGKVD

-2044 GGEATALGAGVV
+2044 GSEATALGAGVA

-2063 VAGHSSHKSTDV
+2063 VAGHNSHKSTDV

-2358 STSATYGES
+2358 SASATYGES

-2374 SGATGAVPATYLN
+2374 SGATGVVPATYLN

-2445 PLCGLALGETNIRG
+2445 PLGGLALGETNIRG

>member
-118 SSSTSQKQ
+118 SGSTSQKQ

-146 GAVGASTGSGSPKTP
+146 GVVGASTGSGSPKTP

-205 EHTIPGDFANEKRPT
+205 EHTIPGDFADEKRPT

-467 SSGLGSENLAAG
+467 SSGLGSKNLAAG

-503 KISETDARIRQL
+503 KISETDAKIRQL

-545 QVSYTDTR
+545 QVSDTDTR

-559 KVDNSLP
+559 KVDNSSP

-619 LSKNAPTREVP
+619 LSENAPTREVP

-708 EAIAAAAG
+708 EAIAAAAAG

-797 NAIAGAVP
+797 NAIAGAVL

-976 KDVEDYNKQHGFVGN
+976 KD
-991 KESLIQ
+991 
-997 EAEDKDPSISKLPA
+997 
-1011 HKVDKDHLRK
+1011 
-1021 DTTLGRDATFDEK
+1021 
-1034 ELVAANDRKIW
+1034 
-1045 EKDAADYDKKHGFSS
+1045 
-1060 NSHKSSSTVD
+1060 
-1070 APKLNALNDD
+1070 
-1080 EEYEDSNHEK
+1080 
-1090 SYLAAAGAA
+1090 
-1099 IGGAVG
+1099 
-1105 YAFGGKGPKE
+1105 
-1115 NHVDDSLIEDAEKV
+1115 
-1129 DPTISKLPQHKVDD
+1129 
-1143 KELKRET
+1143 
-1150 TLSRDATFDEKE
+1150 
-1162 LVASNDRKIWEK
+1162 
-1174 DADNYNKQHG
+1174 ADNYNKQHG

-1278 ILKLPPHKVDKDQ
+1278 ISKLPPHKVDKDQ

-1363 EVKPKVA
+1363 EMKPKVA

-1395 NKKHGHTGPQESLL
+1395 NKKHGHIGPQESLL

-1436 PVGGAEPGEVQK
+1436 PVGVAEPGGVQK

-1497 GAGAGL
+1497 GAGAGAGL

-1516 EPTHKSQLDPELKKD
+1516 EP
-1531 LYSQGYTK
+1531 
-1539 GRSSHSSGPSSTAAG
+1539 
-1554 TGAGLVAGSSAH
+1554 
-1566 SHSAEYDATHKSQ
+1566 THKSQ

-1666 GAAALATSSKHL
+1666 GAAALATSGKHL

-1776 DPTQNHKLYEPS
+1776 DPAQNHKLYEPS

-1834 QEKQKASPYGHP
+1834 QEKQKASPYGHS

-1875 FGHHKESPKYQQQ
+1875 FGHDKESPKFQQQ

-2044 GGEATALGAGVV
+2044 GGEATALGAGVA

-2312 AIGTLGVQEKTAPA
+2312 AIGTLGVHEKTAPA

-2353 GTAPA
+2353 GTASA

-2445 PLCGLALGETNIRG
+2445 PLGGLALGETNIRG

>member
-118 SSSTSQKQ
+118 SGSTSQKQ

-134 GAGVGATAGAGA
+134 SAGVGAAAGAGA

-220 DSTVVVGGAAA
+220 DSTVVVGGGAA

-366 IHQENKSAYN
+366 IHQKNKSAYN

-423 AASSGNSKQSS
+423 AASSGNAKQSS

-619 LSKNAPTREVP
+619 LSENAPTREVP

-1011 HKVDKDHLRK
+1011 HKVYKDQLRK

-1060 NSHKSSSTVD
+1060 NSHKSSYTVD

-1090 SYLAAAGAA
+1090 GYLAAAGAA

-1278 ILKLPPHKVDKDQ
+1278 ISKLPPHKVDKDQ

-1436 PVGGAEPGEVQK
+1436 PVGAAEPGEVQK

-1481 KHDHH
+1481 KHDHQ

-1554 TGAGLVAGSSAH
+1554 TGAGLAAGSSAH

-1646 SRKSGVGIGAAALAG
+1646 SRKSGAGIGAAALAG

-1776 DPTQNHKLYEPS
+1776 DPAQNHKLYEPS

-1858 GAGLAGLAGLA
+1858 GAGLAGLA

-1901 ESRASNKD
+1901 ESRTSNKD

-1966 NQSASKDIQSSG
+1966 NQSASKDIPSSG

-2000 SSSPSSTSGKVD
+2000 SSSPSSISGKVD

-2044 GGEATALGAGVV
+2044 GSEATALGAGVA

-2063 VAGHSSHKSTDV
+2063 VAGHNSHKSTDV

-2353 GTAPA
+2353 DTAPA

-2374 SGATGAVPATYLN
+2374 SGATGVVPATYLN

-2445 PLCGLALGETNIRG
+2445 PLGGLALGETNIRG

-2497 VGNTNRYSVDNK
+2497 VGNTNRYSVNNK

>member
-66 KGNIGSSSGSASGS
+66 KGNIGSSSGSGSGS

-118 SSSTSQKQ
+118 SGSTSQKQ

-134 GAGVGATAGAGA
+134 SAGVGAAAGAGA

-220 DSTVVVGGAAA
+220 DSTVVVGGGAA

-423 AASSGNSKQSS
+423 AASSGNAKQSS

-545 QVSYTDTR
+545 QVSDTDTR

-559 KVDNSLP
+559 KVDNSSP

-619 LSKNAPTREVP
+619 LSENAPTREVP

-673 ASNSDG
+673 AGNSDG

-818 NEKDSSTSAVPRAEA
+818 NEKDSSSSAVPRAEA

-845 DISASTVPREQAYQ
+845 DISVSTVPREQAYQ

-916 KENDVDDSLIED
+916 KEND
-928 AEKVDPT
+928 
-935 ISKLPQH
+935 
-942 KVDDKELKKETTL
+942 
-955 SRDATFDEKELVA
+955 
-968 SNDRKIWE
+968 
-976 KDVEDYNKQHGFVGN
+976 
-991 KESLIQ
+991 
-997 EAEDKDPSISKLPA
+997 
-1011 HKVDKDHLRK
+1011 
-1021 DTTLGRDATFDEK
+1021 
-1034 ELVAANDRKIW
+1034 
-1045 EKDAADYDKKHGFSS
+1045 
-1060 NSHKSSSTVD
+1060 
-1070 APKLNALNDD
+1070 
-1080 EEYEDSNHEK
+1080 
-1090 SYLAAAGAA
+1090 
-1099 IGGAVG
+1099 
-1105 YAFGGKGPKE
+1105 
-1115 NHVDDSLIEDAEKV
+1115 VDDSLIEDAEKV

-1278 ILKLPPHKVDKDQ
+1278 ISKLPPHKVDKDQ

-1481 KHDHH
+1481 KHDHQ

-1516 EPTHKSQLDPELKKD
+1516 EPTHKSQLDPEFKKD

-1554 TGAGLVAGSSAH
+1554 TGAGLAAGSSAH
-1566 SHSAEYDATHKSQ
+1566 SHFAEHEPTHKSQ

-1646 SRKSGVGIGAAALAG
+1646 SRKSGAGIGAAALAG

-1666 GAAALATSSKHL
+1666 GAAALATSDKHL
-1678 DNNLKSELY
+1678 DHNLKSELY

-1776 DPTQNHKLYEPS
+1776 DPAQNHKLYEPS

-1875 FGHHKESPKYQQQ
+1875 FGHDKESPKFQQQ

-2044 GGEATALGAGVV
+2044 GSEATALGAGVA

-2063 VAGHSSHKSTDV
+2063 VAGHNSHKSTDV

-2445 PLCGLALGETNIRG
+2445 PLGGLALGETNIRG

-2515 TTGAGAGNTIAGDAD
+2515 TTGAGAGAGNTIAGDAD

>member
-118 SSSTSQKQ
+118 SGSTSQKQ

-134 GAGVGATAGAGA
+134 SAGVGAAAGAGA

-220 DSTVVVGGAAA
+220 DSTVVVGGGAA

-366 IHQENKSAYN
+366 IHQKNKSAYN

-619 LSKNAPTREVP
+619 LSENAPTREVP

-818 NEKDSSTSAVPRAEA
+818 NEKDSSSSAVPRAEA

-1011 HKVDKDHLRK
+1011 HKVYKDQLRK

-1060 NSHKSSSTVD
+1060 NSHKSSYTVD

-1090 SYLAAAGAA
+1090 GYLAAAGAA

-1278 ILKLPPHKVDKDQ
+1278 ISKLPPHKVDKDQ

-1395 NKKHGHTGPQESLL
+1395 NKKHGHIGPQESLL

-1436 PVGGAEPGEVQK
+1436 PVGAAEPGEVQK

-1481 KHDHH
+1481 KHDHQ

-1646 SRKSGVGIGAAALAG
+1646 SRKSGAGIGAAALAG

-1666 GAAALATSSKHL
+1666 GAAALATSDKHL
-1678 DNNLKSELY
+1678 DHNLKSELY
-1687 EAGRSKGLAGSSQTG
+1687 EAGRSKGLAGSSQTE

-1776 DPTQNHKLYEPS
+1776 DPAQNHKLYEPS

-1858 GAGLAGLAGLA
+1858 GAGLAGLA

-1901 ESRASNKD
+1901 ESRTSNKD

-1966 NQSASKDIQSSG
+1966 NQSASKDIPSSG

-2000 SSSPSSTSGKVD
+2000 SSSPSSISGKVD

-2044 GGEATALGAGVV
+2044 GSEATALGAGVA

-2063 VAGHSSHKSTDV
+2063 VAGHNSHKSTDV

-2353 GTAPA
+2353 DTAPA

-2374 SGATGAVPATYLN
+2374 SGATGVVPATYLN

-2445 PLCGLALGETNIRG
+2445 PLGGLALGETNIRG

-2497 VGNTNRYSVDNK
+2497 VGNTNRYSVNNK

>member
-134 GAGVGATAGAGA
+134 SAGVGAAAGAGA

-220 DSTVVVGGAAA
+220 DSTVVVGGGAA

-267 FDPKDTQGGVLGATK
+267 FDPKDTQGVLGATK

-559 KVDNSLP
+559 KVDNSSP
-566 EGVNSAGSAG
+566 EGVNSGGSAG

-619 LSKNAPTREVP
+619 LSENAPTREVP

-708 EAIAAAAG
+708 EAIAAAAAG

-878 DTLASTDSE
+878 DTSASTDSE

-906 VGYAFGGKGS
+906 V
-916 KENDVDDSLIED
+916 
-928 AEKVDPT
+928 
-935 ISKLPQH
+935 
-942 KVDDKELKKETTL
+942 
-955 SRDATFDEKELVA
+955 
-968 SNDRKIWE
+968 
-976 KDVEDYNKQHGFVGN
+976 
-991 KESLIQ
+991 
-997 EAEDKDPSISKLPA
+997 
-1011 HKVDKDHLRK
+1011 
-1021 DTTLGRDATFDEK
+1021 
-1034 ELVAANDRKIW
+1034 
-1045 EKDAADYDKKHGFSS
+1045 
-1060 NSHKSSSTVD
+1060 
-1070 APKLNALNDD
+1070 
-1080 EEYEDSNHEK
+1080 
-1090 SYLAAAGAA
+1090 
-1099 IGGAVG
+1099 
-1105 YAFGGKGPKE
+1105 
-1115 NHVDDSLIEDAEKV
+1115 
-1129 DPTISKLPQHKVDD
+1129 
-1143 KELKRET
+1143 
-1150 TLSRDATFDEKE
+1150 
-1162 LVASNDRKIWEK
+1162 
-1174 DADNYNKQHG
+1174 
-1184 FVSGNSKTPSHD
+1184 
-1196 SSLNATNRSATST
+1196 
-1209 ESNYDSG
+1209 
-1216 KPYSSSAEK
+1216 
-1225 QSQGSDSSEK
+1225 
-1235 GYLAAAGAAIGGAVG
+1235 
-1250 YAFGGKG
+1250 
-1257 SSKENEVDDSL
+1257 
-1268 IEDAEKVDPA
+1268 
-1278 ILKLPPHKVDKDQ
+1278 
-1291 LKKETTLSH
+1291 
-1300 DATFDDKELVASND
+1300 
-1314 RKIWEKE
+1314 
-1321 TDDYNKKHGFTNQ
+1321 
-1334 TDSLIQEAAEVD
+1334 
-1346 PSITQLPAHKL
+1346 
-1357 KNQEGK
+1357 
-1363 EVKPKVA
+1363 
-1370 EANPEEV
+1370 
-1377 DTSAIQNFRKLE
+1377 
-1389 DDVSTY
+1389 
-1395 NKKHGHTGPQESLL
+1395 
-1409 AVAEEADP
+1409 
-1417 KILKLPTHKGD
+1417 
-1428 FNETKLVD
+1428 
-1436 PVGGAEPGEVQK
+1436 
-1448 LPANHPTARHREVSE
+1448 
-1463 NIKSDKTVD
+1463 
-1472 AGTIQDSNK
+1472 
-1481 KHDHH
+1481 
-1486 TSTAVGTGAAL
+1486 
-1497 GAGAGL
+1497 
-1503 AAGSSAHSHAAEQ
+1503 
-1516 EPTHKSQLDPELKKD
+1516 
-1531 LYSQGYTK
+1531 
-1539 GRSSHSSGPSSTAAG
+1539 
-1554 TGAGLVAGSSAH
+1554 
-1566 SHSAEYDATHKSQ
+1566 
-1579 LDSDLKKDLY
+1579 
-1589 SQGYTKGKSSHSSV
+1589 
-1603 PSSAS
+1603 
-1608 DSHNHHRTVSGTSY
+1608 
-1622 NATKPINEGE
+1622 
-1632 LPEPDLQDDVSGHD
+1632 
-1646 SRKSGVGIGAAALAG
+1646 
-1661 GAIGG
+1661 
-1666 GAAALATSSKHL
+1666 
-1678 DNNLKSELY
+1678 
-1687 EAGRSKGLAGSSQTG
+1687 
-1702 HADSTLDPK
+1702 
-1711 LQTTAYDAGQ
+1711 
-1721 AKGLNTTGSTNLG
+1721 
-1734 LHPTLKEQLYNEGY
+1734 
-1748 TSATTG
+1748 
-1754 HPYLG
+1754 
-1759 KQDAKQDVGAT
+1759 
-1770 REISSL
+1770 
-1776 DPTQNHKLYEPS
+1776 
-1788 HNQGYSDSAV
+1788 
-1798 QGNYST
+1798 
-1804 ANPSKSEVLD
+1804 
-1814 SKLKQD
+1814 
-1820 IYEHGYAKGSTEAK
+1820 
-1834 QEKQKASPYGHP
+1834 
-1846 TGSSN
+1846 
-1851 REAAVVG
+1851 
-1858 GAGLAGLAGLA
+1858 
-1869 AGAAGT
+1869 
-1875 FGHHKESPKYQQQ
+1875 
-1888 DKNIESVEEVSAA
+1888 
-1901 ESRASNKD
+1901 
-1909 DLVVEVIGIEDRE
+1909 
-1922 EALNTAKKASKKLDA
+1922 
-1937 KGVDLTT
+1937 
-1944 GKLVI
+1944 
-1949 NANTKEI
+1949 
-1956 YKAEEPEGLT
+1956 
-1966 NQSASKDIQSSG
+1966 
-1978 LSQNTS
+1978 
-1984 VGSRAPSSQP
+1984 
-1994 AADSTH
+1994 
-2000 SSSPSSTSGKVD
+2000 
-2012 TYQQTEAAK
+2012 
-2021 KRLAEAARKNVT
+2021 
-2033 STQKHSNSGLT
+2033 
-2044 GGEATALGAGVV
+2044 
-2056 GTAGIAS
+2056 
-2063 VAGHSSHKSTDV
+2063 
-2075 NHIPSHATVLKEI
+2075 
-2088 DPPNTHK
+2088 
-2095 HGYEG
+2095 
-2100 DGGISSQPPVKKQD
+2100 
-2114 TETSTSD
+2114 
-2121 DEIFVNV
+2121 
-2128 KGTKDNVLATKI
+2128 
-2140 ARTAVARLQK
+2140 
-2150 THASVVA
+2150 
-2157 KVKEL
+2157 
-2162 QVDATSGIVRNEN
+2162 
-2175 GQEIAQYP
+2175 
-2183 DLAVEKNKSGTESV
+2183 
-2197 GQGAKSLESPKHKD
+2197 
-2211 AISHGHSSKDHIK
+2211 
-2224 DRDTH
+2224 
-2229 STGAAVTGGVAG
+2229 
-2241 TAAAAAAA
+2241 
-2249 AATAH
+2249 
-2254 GKSRN
+2254 
-2259 EPTASTHGQSSSRA
+2259 
-2273 ISDAGTGH
+2273 
-2281 QDEKNVAN
+2281 
-2289 TPQHHYGNQ
+2289 
-2298 NVGSNSYSPDTYGS
+2298 
-2312 AIGTLGVQEKTAPA
+2312 
-2326 VTGIH
+2326 
-2331 SKGIGAAA
+2331 
-2339 YPELTNAGNTGLAK
+2339 
-2353 GTAPA
+2353 
-2358 STSATYGES
+2358 
-2367 PSADYSK
+2367 
-2374 SGATGAVPATYLN
+2374 
-2387 TSGAPTGSLNTAGVV
+2387 
-2402 GGAGFGDNSNTSSY
+2402 
-2416 HQTGRER
+2416 
-2423 EYEAPSLQSE
+2423 
-2433 SGLHTTQANKGS
+2433 
-2445 PLCGLALGETNIRG
+2445 
-2459 TNFASKDSNY
+2459 
-2469 SLSGSGAQSQ
+2469 
-2479 HGQAVG
+2479 
-2485 NSEIPKSIGTTN
+2485 
-2497 VGNTNRYSVDNK
+2497 
-2509 NLSGRS
+2509 
-2515 TTGAGAGNTIAGDAD
+2515 
-2530 DADSSFFSVAETS
+2530 
-2543 TYSMPGSWN
+2543 

>member
-11 VKNAFKSDKK
+11 VKNAFKSDKN

-134 GAGVGATAGAGA
+134 GAGVGAAAGAGA

-220 DSTVVVGGAAA
+220 DSTVVVGGGAA

-366 IHQENKSAYN
+366 IHQKNKSAYN

-423 AASSGNSKQSS
+423 AASSGNAKQSS

-619 LSKNAPTREVP
+619 LSENAPTREVP

-673 ASNSDG
+673 AGNSDG

-818 NEKDSSTSAVPRAEA
+818 NEKDSSSSAVPRAEA

-916 KENDVDDSLIED
+916 KEND
-928 AEKVDPT
+928 
-935 ISKLPQH
+935 
-942 KVDDKELKKETTL
+942 
-955 SRDATFDEKELVA
+955 
-968 SNDRKIWE
+968 
-976 KDVEDYNKQHGFVGN
+976 
-991 KESLIQ
+991 
-997 EAEDKDPSISKLPA
+997 
-1011 HKVDKDHLRK
+1011 
-1021 DTTLGRDATFDEK
+1021 
-1034 ELVAANDRKIW
+1034 
-1045 EKDAADYDKKHGFSS
+1045 
-1060 NSHKSSSTVD
+1060 
-1070 APKLNALNDD
+1070 
-1080 EEYEDSNHEK
+1080 
-1090 SYLAAAGAA
+1090 
-1099 IGGAVG
+1099 
-1105 YAFGGKGPKE
+1105 
-1115 NHVDDSLIEDAEKV
+1115 VDDSLIEDAEKV

-1278 ILKLPPHKVDKDQ
+1278 ISKLPPHKVDKDQ

-1363 EVKPKVA
+1363 EMKPKVA

-1395 NKKHGHTGPQESLL
+1395 NKKHGHIGPQESLL

-1436 PVGGAEPGEVQK
+1436 PVGVAEPGGVQK

-1497 GAGAGL
+1497 GAGAGAGL

-1516 EPTHKSQLDPELKKD
+1516 EPTHKSQLDPEFKKD

-1646 SRKSGVGIGAAALAG
+1646 SRKSGAGIGAAALAG

-1666 GAAALATSSKHL
+1666 GAAALATSDKHL
-1678 DNNLKSELY
+1678 DHNLKSELY

-1776 DPTQNHKLYEPS
+1776 DPAQNHKLYEPS

-1858 GAGLAGLAGLA
+1858 GAGLAGLA

-1901 ESRASNKD
+1901 ESRTSNKD

-1966 NQSASKDIQSSG
+1966 NQSASKDIPSSG

-2000 SSSPSSTSGKVD
+2000 SSSPSSISGKVD

-2044 GGEATALGAGVV
+2044 GSEATALGAGVA

-2063 VAGHSSHKSTDV
+2063 VAGHNSHKSTDV

-2358 STSATYGES
+2358 SASATYGES

-2445 PLCGLALGETNIRG
+2445 PLGGLALGETNIRG

>member
-80 GSSVEQGGKHSK
+80 GSSVEQGAKHSK
-92 DQHHDILR
+92 DQHHDILK

-118 SSSTSQKQ
+118 SGSTSQKQ

-134 GAGVGATAGAGA
+134 GAGVGAGAGA

-176 GLSHDREVI
+176 GLSHDKEVI
-185 AESSIG
+185 AESSVG

-220 DSTVVVGGAAA
+220 DSTVVVGGGAA

-673 ASNSDG
+673 AGNSDG

-708 EAIAAAAG
+708 EAIAAAGAG
-716 GFGAVGY
+716 GFGAFGY

-906 VGYAFGGKGS
+906 VGYAFGGKG
-916 KENDVDDSLIED
+916 
-928 AEKVDPT
+928 
-935 ISKLPQH
+935 
-942 KVDDKELKKETTL
+942 
-955 SRDATFDEKELVA
+955 
-968 SNDRKIWE
+968 
-976 KDVEDYNKQHGFVGN
+976 
-991 KESLIQ
+991 
-997 EAEDKDPSISKLPA
+997 
-1011 HKVDKDHLRK
+1011 
-1021 DTTLGRDATFDEK
+1021 
-1034 ELVAANDRKIW
+1034 
-1045 EKDAADYDKKHGFSS
+1045 
-1060 NSHKSSSTVD
+1060 
-1070 APKLNALNDD
+1070 
-1080 EEYEDSNHEK
+1080 
-1090 SYLAAAGAA
+1090 
-1099 IGGAVG
+1099 
-1105 YAFGGKGPKE
+1105 PKE

-1278 ILKLPPHKVDKDQ
+1278 ISKLPPHKVDKDQ

-1481 KHDHH
+1481 KHDHQ

-1646 SRKSGVGIGAAALAG
+1646 SRKSGAGIGAAVLAG

-1666 GAAALATSSKHL
+1666 GAAALATSDKHL
-1678 DNNLKSELY
+1678 DHNLKSELY
-1687 EAGRSKGLAGSSQTG
+1687 EAGRSKGLAGSSQTE

-1776 DPTQNHKLYEPS
+1776 DPAQNHKLYEPS

-1820 IYEHGYAKGSTEAK
+1820 IYEHGYAKGSTGAK

-1851 REAAVVG
+1851 REAGVVG
-1858 GAGLAGLAGLA
+1858 GAGLAGLA

-1875 FGHHKESPKYQQQ
+1875 FGHHKESPKFQQQ

-1901 ESRASNKD
+1901 ESRTSNKD

-1966 NQSASKDIQSSG
+1966 NQSASKDIPSNG

-2000 SSSPSSTSGKVD
+2000 SSSPSLTTGKVD

-2044 GGEATALGAGVV
+2044 GGEATALGAGVA

-2063 VAGHSSHKSTDV
+2063 VAGHNSHKSTDV

-2259 EPTASTHGQSSSRA
+2259 EPTASTHGQSCSRA

-2445 PLCGLALGETNIRG
+2445 PLGGLALGETNIRG
-2459 TNFASKDSNY
+2459 TNFTSKDSNY

-2515 TTGAGAGNTIAGDAD
+2515 TTGAGAGAGNTIAGDAD